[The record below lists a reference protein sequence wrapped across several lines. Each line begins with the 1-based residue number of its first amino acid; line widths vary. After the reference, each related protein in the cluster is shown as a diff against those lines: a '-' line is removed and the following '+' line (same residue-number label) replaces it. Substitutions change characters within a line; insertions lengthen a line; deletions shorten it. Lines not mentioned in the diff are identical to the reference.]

1 MNQRILI
8 IEDEKR
14 WCDFLSL
21 LVRQGGWEPVAE
33 TSPEKALELVAEED
47 FDLVLTDL
55 RMPALDGIEVLKKV
69 KALKPDL
76 PVIVITAYSTVE
88 AAIESMK
95 FGAFDYITKPFNN
108 EQVLQ
113 VIKRALRQVQL
124 ERERDYLARALEERA
139 RLDVL
144 VGNSEKM
151 QEVYKLIGKVATSNA
166 TVLVLGESG
175 TGKELVA
182 RTIHRNS
189 LRAKKPF
196 VVVDCSA
203 LPETLLESELF
214 GHIKGAFTG
223 AQASKKGLIEEAEG
237 GTVFLDEIGDISP
250 TVQMDLLRFLQ
261 SGEIKRVG
269 DTKWR
274 KVDVR
279 MMAATNQNL
288 EKLIKEGRFR
298 EDLYYR
304 LNVVTIVL
312 PPLRER
318 KEDIPELVR
327 YFIRKY
333 NQLERLSIQGI
344 SNEAMELLMSYGW
357 PGNVRELENT
367 IARAMAL
374 ARGKVIMP
382 EDLPLGISVQPRAEE
397 RELGFYELK
406 KRYLANFEASL
417 LRHYLERAG
426 GNVTLASQYARI
438 PRQSFHRLMRK
449 YQIKPAREGSQR
461 KSPSTNHQANS
472 ENQASALE
480 SHKKSR
486 EK

>member
-1 MNQRILI
+1 
-8 IEDEKR
+8 
-14 WCDFLSL
+14 
-21 LVRQGGWEPVAE
+21 
-33 TSPEKALELVAEED
+33 
-47 FDLVLTDL
+47 
-55 RMPALDGIEVLKKV
+55 
-69 KALKPDL
+69 
-76 PVIVITAYSTVE
+76 
-88 AAIESMK
+88 
-95 FGAFDYITKPFNN
+95 
-108 EQVLQ
+108 
-113 VIKRALRQVQL
+113 
-124 ERERDYLARALEERA
+124 
-139 RLDVL
+139 
-144 VGNSEKM
+144 M

-166 TVLVLGESG
+166 TVLILGESG

-367 IARAMAL
+367 IERAVSLESGEIILPESLPEKIQSSGEKIIPTSLLTLPPEGIDLEKTLADIEKKLLKEAL
-374 ARGKVIMP
+374 IRTKGNKTKAAQ
-382 EDLPLGISVQPRAEE
+382 LLGISFRSFRYRLAKLSLEQEKTLEE
-397 RELGFYELK
+397 
-406 KRYLANFEASL
+406 
-417 LRHYLERAG
+417 
-426 GNVTLASQYARI
+426 I
-438 PRQSFHRLMRK
+438 
-449 YQIKPAREGSQR
+449 
-461 KSPSTNHQANS
+461 
-472 ENQASALE
+472 E
-480 SHKKSR
+480 SD
-486 EK
+486 EKA

>member
-1 MNQRILI
+1 MKERVLI

-14 WCDFLSL
+14 WCNFLSL

-33 TSPEKALELVAEED
+33 TDPEHALDMVAEED

-55 RMPALDGIEVLKKV
+55 RMPKIDGIEVLKRIKTI
-69 KALKPDL
+69 KPDL
-76 PVIVITAYSTVE
+76 PVIIITAYSTVE

-95 FGAFDYITKPFNN
+95 EGAFDYITKPFNN
-108 EQVLQ
+108 EQVLA
-113 VIKRALRQVQL
+113 VLRRALRQVQL
-124 ERERDYLARALEERA
+124 ERENNYLARALEERT
-139 RLDVL
+139 RLDTL
-144 VGNSEKM
+144 VGNSSKM
-151 QEVYKLIGKVATSNA
+151 QEVYKLIGKVATTNA
-166 TVLVLGESG
+166 TVLIRGESG

-189 LRAKKPF
+189 PRARKPF

-214 GHIKGAFTG
+214 GHTKGAFTG
-223 AQASKKGLIEEAEG
+223 AQTSKKGLIEEAES

-250 TVQMDLLRFLQ
+250 SVQMDLLRFLQ

-269 DTKWR
+269 ESRWR

-279 MMAATNQNL
+279 MIAATNRDL
-288 EKLIKEGRFR
+288 EALIKEGAFR

-304 LNVVTIVL
+304 LNVVTIVV

-318 KEDIPELVR
+318 KEDIPELVQH
-327 YFIRKY
+327 FIRKY
-333 NQLERLSIQGI
+333 NQLEKLNIQGI
-344 SNEAMELLMSYGW
+344 SAQAMELLMSYDW

-367 IARAMAL
+367 IARAMTL

-382 EDLPLGISVQPRAEE
+382 EDLPLGISVPPAEKE
-397 RELGFYELK
+397 KELGFFELK
-406 KRYLANFEASL
+406 KKYLANFEASL

-426 GNVTLASQYARI
+426 GNVSLAARYAKM
-438 PRQSFHRLMRK
+438 PRQSFHRLLRK
-449 YQIKPAREGSQR
+449 YKIKVERKGSA
-461 KSPSTNHQANS
+461 K
-472 ENQASALE
+472 ALKE
-480 SHKKSR
+480 
-486 EK
+486 